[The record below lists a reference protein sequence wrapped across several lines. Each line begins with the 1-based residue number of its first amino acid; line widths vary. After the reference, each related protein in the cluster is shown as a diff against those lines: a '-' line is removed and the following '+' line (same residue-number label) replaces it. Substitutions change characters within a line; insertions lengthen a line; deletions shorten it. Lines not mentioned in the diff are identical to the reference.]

1 MLKQVKLTNIYNGR
15 VAKVIVDTDEDAKAV
30 FGAGKAPNESAE
42 VSDISGADEFVN
54 RVSQKKPNLEES
66 AHFFNGMARCLQ
78 RNIAINKA
86 LELMAGRLKTP
97 RMRGAV
103 ADISR
108 SILSGEKMSDA
119 FAMHPDIFT
128 EDVLALIR
136 AGEESGQIDMVFQ
149 QITSGREKSLRILRK
164 LKAGMIYPAIVL
176 VLAVVVIIVM
186 SFTLVPSISKL
197 YASMNVDLPLATRIM
212 MGFSDMLIHQPYMAI
227 IPFGAIF
234 LLIKYWGKIYSNPPV
249 QRFFSKL
256 PSIGALITKT
266 AAMVSFRI
274 LALLLQANVRV
285 VNALEIAAKSSGH
298 VDYEEFYLKIRDHV
312 TDGLSMPEAFL
323 MECHRL
329 GEDGRGIAAV
339 VQMAGET
346 GSMNEVLDQIASDY
360 EEQLDLM
367 SAQIDKLLE
376 PFVLVIL
383 GSVVGGIIYAIYGPI
398 FGLQKVLLPQKPGE
412 KAAALA
418 PPVPGQKYLVVA
430 PKQQFMRYDKPF
442 LRAETCD
449 S

>member
-1 MLKQVKLTNIYNGR
+1 MLKQVTLTNIYNGR
-15 VAKVIVDTDEDAKAV
+15 VSKVIVDTDEDSKAV
-30 FGAGKAPNESAE
+30 FGAGKAPNETAA
-42 VSDISGADEFVN
+42 VVDIAGPDEIIN

-66 AHFFNGMARCLQ
+66 AQFFNGMARCLQ

-86 LELMAGRLKTP
+86 LELMAGRLRSP

-103 ADISR
+103 AEISR
-108 SILSGEKMSDA
+108 SILSGEKLSDA
-119 FAMHPDIFT
+119 FAQHPDLFT
-128 EDVLALIR
+128 EDVLALIK

-149 QITSGREKSLRILRK
+149 QITSGREKSLRIMRK

-176 VLAVVVIIVM
+176 ILAVGVIIIM

-197 YASMNVDLPLATRIM
+197 YASMNVALPLATRIVV
-212 MGFSDMLIHQPYMAI
+212 GFSDILMSKPYMA
-227 IPFGAIF
+227 
-234 LLIKYWGKIYSNPPV
+234 LLPIAGVYMLLKYWPKIYAKPRV
-249 QRFFSKL
+249 QRTLSRL

-285 VNALEIAAKSSGH
+285 VTALEIAAKSAGH
-298 VDYEEFYLKIRDHV
+298 VDYEEFYLKVRDHIV
-312 TDGLSMPEAFL
+312 DGLSMPEAFM

-329 GEDGRGIAAV
+329 GADGRGIASV

-346 GSMNEVLDQIASDY
+346 GGMNEVLDQIAADY

-383 GSVVGGIIYAIYGPI
+383 GTIVGVIVYAIYGPI
-398 FGLQKVLLPQKPGE
+398 FGLSKVLLPQTKP
-412 KAAALA
+412 KDPAAASA
-418 PPVPGQKYLVVA
+418 PAVPG
-430 PKQQFMRYDKPF
+430 R
-442 LRAETCD
+442 
-449 S
+449 

>member
-15 VAKVIVDTDEDAKAV
+15 VSKVIIDTDEDAKAV
-30 FGAGKAPNESAE
+30 FGSGKSPNETAE
-42 VSDISGADEFVN
+42 VTDIAGADEFIN
-54 RVSQKKPNLEES
+54 RISQKKPNLEE
-66 AHFFNGMARCLQ
+66 AAQFFNGMARCLQ

-86 LELMAGRLKTP
+86 LELMAGRLQTP

-108 SILSGEKMSDA
+108 SIMSGEKMSDA
-119 FAMHPDIFT
+119 FAMHPDIFA

-149 QITSGREKSLRILRK
+149 QLTSGREKSLRILRK

-197 YASMNVDLPLATRIM
+197 SASMNVTLPLATRVM
-212 MGFSDMLIHQPYMAI
+212 MGFSDILLKKPYMAL
-227 IPFGAIF
+227 IPFGGIY
-234 LLIKYWGKIYSNPPV
+234 LLIKYWGKIYAKAPV
-249 QRFFSKL
+249 QRFFSRV
-256 PSIGALITKT
+256 PSVGKLITKT

-274 LALLLQANVRV
+274 LALLLAANVRV
-285 VNALEIAAKSSGH
+285 VNALEIAGKSAGH
-298 VDYEEFYLKIRDHV
+298 VDYEDFYLKVRDHIA
-312 TDGLSMPEAFL
+312 DGLSMPEAFL

-329 GEDGRGIAAV
+329 GEDGRIIAAV

-346 GSMNEVLDQIASDY
+346 GSMNEVLDQIATDY

-383 GSVVGGIIYAIYGPI
+383 GTVVGGIIYAIYGPI
-398 FGLQKVLLPQKPGE
+398 FGLSKVLLPQKKPGD
-412 KAAALA
+412 KPSAMA
-418 PPVPGQKYLVVA
+418 PPVPGRGDYL
-430 PKQQFMRYDKPF
+430 PMPRPPFPRYNGTFPV
-442 LRAETCD
+442 
-449 S
+449 

>member
-15 VAKVIVDTDEDAKAV
+15 VSKVIIDTDEDSKAV
-30 FGAGKAPNESAE
+30 FGSGKSPNETAE
-42 VSDISGADEFVN
+42 VTDIAGADEFIN
-54 RVSQKKPNLEES
+54 RISQKKPNLEE
-66 AHFFNGMARCLQ
+66 AAQFFNGMARCLQ

-86 LELMAGRLKTP
+86 LELMAGRLQTP

-108 SILSGEKMSDA
+108 SIMSGEKMSDA
-119 FAMHPDIFT
+119 FAMHPDIFA

-149 QITSGREKSLRILRK
+149 QLTSGREKSLRILRK

-176 VLAVVVIIVM
+176 VLAVVVIILM

-197 YASMNVDLPLATRIM
+197 YASMNVTLPLATRVM
-212 MGFSDMLIHQPYMAI
+212 MGFSDILLKKPYMAL
-227 IPFGAIF
+227 IPFGGIY
-234 LLIKYWGKIYSNPPV
+234 LLIKYWGKIYAKAPV
-249 QRFFSKL
+249 QRFFSRV
-256 PSIGALITKT
+256 PSVGKLITKT

-285 VNALEIAAKSSGH
+285 VSALEIAAKSSGH
-298 VDYEEFYLKIRDHV
+298 VEYEAFYLKVRDHIA
-312 TDGLSMPEAFL
+312 DGLSMPEAFL

-329 GEDGRGIAAV
+329 GEDGRGIASI

-346 GSMNEVLDQIASDY
+346 GSMNEVLDQIATDY

-376 PFVLVIL
+376 PFVLIIL

-398 FGLQKVLLPQKPGE
+398 FGLSKVLLPQKP
-412 KAAALA
+412 AAKKPSAMGPA
-418 PPVPGQKYLVVA
+418 VPGRGCFAVVEPPGFA
-430 PKQQFMRYDKPF
+430 RYSGHF
-442 LRAETCD
+442 SA
-449 S
+449 

>member
-15 VAKVIVDTDEDAKAV
+15 VAKVIVDTDEDGKAV
-30 FGAGKAPNESAE
+30 FGAGKAPNETAD
-42 VSDISGADEFVN
+42 VTDITGADEFIN

-66 AHFFNGMARCLQ
+66 AQFFNGMARCLQ

-86 LELMAGRLKTP
+86 LELMAGRLQTP

-119 FAMHPDIFT
+119 FAMHPDIFS

-164 LKAGMIYPAIVL
+164 LKAGLIYPAIVL

-197 YASMNVDLPLATRIM
+197 YNSMNVSLPLATQIM
-212 MGFSDMLIHQPYMAI
+212 MGFSDILLKKPYMAL

-234 LLIKYWGKIYSNPPV
+234 LLIKYWGKIYANAPV

-256 PSIGALITKT
+256 PSVGKLITKT

-285 VNALEIAAKSSGH
+285 ATALEIAAKSANH
-298 VDYEEFYLKIRDHV
+298 VEFEAFFLRVRDHIV
-312 TDGLSMPEAFL
+312 DGLSMPESFL
-323 MECHRL
+323 MESHRL
-329 GEDGRGIAAV
+329 GADGRSIAAV

-346 GSMNEVLDQIASDY
+346 GGMNEVLDQIASDY

-383 GSVVGGIIYAIYGPI
+383 GSVVGMIIYAIYGPI
-398 FGLQKVLLPQKPGE
+398 FGLSKVLLPQTKPGGQPP
-412 KAAALA
+412 AASA
-418 PPVPGQKYLVVA
+418 PAVPG
-430 PKQQFMRYDKPF
+430 R
-442 LRAETCD
+442 
-449 S
+449 

>member
-1 MLKQVKLTNIYNGR
+1 MLKQVKLTNIYNGHTS
-15 VAKVIVDTDEDAKAV
+15 KVIVDTDEDSKAV
-30 FGAGKAPNESAE
+30 FGAGKAPNETAE
-42 VSDISGADEFVN
+42 VTDITGADELVN

-66 AHFFNGMARCLQ
+66 AQFFNGMARCLQ

-86 LELMAGRLKTP
+86 LELMAGRLRTP

-119 FAMHPDIFT
+119 FAMHPDVFT

-136 AGEESGQIDMVFQ
+136 AGEESGQLDSVFQ

-176 VLAVVVIIVM
+176 VLAVVVVIVM
-186 SFTLVPSISKL
+186 SYTLVPAVSKL
-197 YASMNVDLPLATRIM
+197 YASMNVSLPVATR
-212 MGFSDMLIHQPYMAI
+212 MLIAVSDVLIEQPYMLI
-227 IPFGAIF
+227 VPIGGIY
-234 LLIKYWGKIYSNPPV
+234 LLFKYWGKIYANAPV
-249 QRFFSKL
+249 QRFFAKV
-256 PSIGALITKT
+256 PSVGKLITKT

-285 VNALEIAAKSSGH
+285 VTALEIAAKSSGH
-298 VDYEEFYLKIRDHV
+298 VNYEEFYFKIRDHV
-312 TDGLSMPEAFL
+312 ADGLSMPEAFL
-323 MECHRL
+323 MEAHRL
-329 GEDGRGIAAV
+329 GEDGRGIASV

-346 GSMNEVLDQIASDY
+346 GSMNEVLDQIATDY

-367 SAQIDKLLE
+367 SSQIDKLLE
-376 PFVLVIL
+376 PFVLIIL

-398 FGLQKVLLPQKPGE
+398 FGLSKVLLPQKHGE
-412 KAAALA
+412 KPAAMA
-418 PPVPGQKYLVVA
+418 PPLPGKSFHVLPQHPVF
-430 PKQQFMRYDKPF
+430 PRYAGPF
-442 LRAETCD
+442 PA
-449 S
+449 